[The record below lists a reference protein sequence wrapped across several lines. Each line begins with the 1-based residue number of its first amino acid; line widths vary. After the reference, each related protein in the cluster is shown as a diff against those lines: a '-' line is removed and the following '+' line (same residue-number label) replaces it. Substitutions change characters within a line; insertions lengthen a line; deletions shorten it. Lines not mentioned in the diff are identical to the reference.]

1 MLHRSRQGTRTH
13 THTQIYH
20 YMYIYPQAAWF
31 AGAVID
37 NVEVG
42 LGWEG
47 WGWGGGVW
55 AGSGGA
61 IALLGWAGFRLVLW
75 LLRFHG
81 GVATLLD
88 RCGCYIDVTPLLDF
102 HVGVVTFILDRCYVF
117 REGLLY

>member
-13 THTQIYH
+13 THRYIIICIYTLRPPGSLALLST
-20 YMYIYPQAAWF
+20 MLRW
-31 AGAVID
+31 V
-37 NVEVG
+37 
-42 LGWEG
+42 
-47 WGWGGGVW
+47 WGGRVGVGGVGFW
-55 AGSGGA
+55 RVRGGA
-61 IALLGWAGFRLVLW
+61 IALLGWAGYRLVLW

>member
-1 MLHRSRQGTRTH
+1 M
-13 THTQIYH
+13 
-20 YMYIYPQAAWF
+20 YMSTCIKALCRHVKQNKSH
-31 AGAVID
+31 GV
-37 NVEVG
+37 
-42 LGWEG
+42 
-47 WGWGGGVW
+47 GGVGFW
-55 AGSGGA
+55 RVRGGA
-61 IALLGWAGFRLVLW
+61 IALLGWAGYRLVLW